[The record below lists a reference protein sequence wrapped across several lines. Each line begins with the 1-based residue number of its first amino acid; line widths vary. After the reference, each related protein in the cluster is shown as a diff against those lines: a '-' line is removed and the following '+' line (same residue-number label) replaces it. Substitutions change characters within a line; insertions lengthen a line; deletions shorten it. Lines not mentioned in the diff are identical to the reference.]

1 MNTKTLTNGNAEM
14 NYDSLVKAISHAHE
28 QTQLQ
33 ATQAVNMA
41 LTLRNWLIGFYIFE
55 YQQKGQDR
63 ANYGEKLLENLSKDL
78 RKRLGKGFARRN
90 LFMFREFYRA
100 YPIMQSLIAQFD
112 FTKSPISQ
120 SLIAQFNLNLP
131 TPSSVEIRAFNW
143 QDEDYF
149 AKLFKKLSWTHFIEL
164 MRIDD
169 NLKRAFYE
177 IQTLQNRWSVRELK
191 RQLDSLLYERVGLS
205 RDKEGVLKLAETGE
219 IFTRPAEIIRD
230 PYVFEFLELKGAE
243 LYTETDLEKALID
256 NLEKFLLELGQGFC
270 FVGRQKRITFDNEH
284 FYIDLL
290 LYNRRLKCLF
300 AIDLMLGKFKHEYAG
315 AMNFYLNYLQKE
327 ETEPDENPPVGL
339 ILCSEKNETHVEY
352 ALGGMENQVF
362 VSKYQLHLPT
372 TEELEGV
379 IQKTRRLLEK

>member
-1 MNTKTLTNGNAEM
+1 MDLETIENNEM
-14 NYDSLVKAISHAHE
+14 NYGSLVESISQAHE

-33 ATQAVNMA
+33 APQAVNIA
-41 LTLRNWLIGFYIFE
+41 LTLRNWLIGYYLFE
-55 YQQKGQDR
+55 YEQKGNDR

-78 RKRLGKGFARRN
+78 KKKLGKGLTKRTLEMYRQ
-90 LFMFREFYRA
+90 FYVS
-100 YPIMQSLIAQFD
+100 YPIAKSLISQF
-112 FTKSPISQ
+112 
-120 SLIAQFNLNLP
+120 SLILP
-131 TPSSVEIRAFNW
+131 TPSSIEITPFGW

-164 MRIDD
+164 MRIEE

-177 IQTLQNRWSVRELK
+177 IQILQNTWSVRELK

-219 IFTRPAEIIRD
+219 IFTKPAEIIRD
-230 PYVFEFLELKGAE
+230 PYIFEFLELKGKE
-243 LYTETDLEKALID
+243 LYSETDLEKALID
-256 NLEKFLLELGQGFC
+256 DLEKFLLELGQGFC
-270 FVGRQKRITFDNEH
+270 LIARQKRITFDNEH
-284 FYIDLL
+284 YYIDLL

-327 ETEPDENPPVGL
+327 ETEADENPPIGL
-339 ILCSEKNETHVEY
+339 ILCSKKNETHVEY
-352 ALGGMENQVF
+352 ALGGLENQVF

-372 TEELEGV
+372 AKQIENL
-379 IQKTRRLLEK
+379 IQKTRKVLEN